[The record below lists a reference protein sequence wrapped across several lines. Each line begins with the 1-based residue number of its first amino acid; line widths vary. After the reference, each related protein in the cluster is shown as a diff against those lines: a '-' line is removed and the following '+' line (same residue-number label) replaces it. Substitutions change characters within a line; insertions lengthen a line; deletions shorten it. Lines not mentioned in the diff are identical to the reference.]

1 MKVVNI
7 ALAAAILLVVG
18 YAVFG
23 QLGLFTVVALAAVA
37 GLLAARFRIPAPPP
51 RSSPPRQG
59 PHLNAAFMAYRRIE
73 TALAQARMSRR
84 LFDHTARPL
93 LQRLL
98 AALLA
103 DRRRVDMAKD
113 IPAAREAVGADLWP
127 LLDPARPASGDS
139 WTPGP
144 STQTLA
150 RIADRLEDL

>member
-1 MKVVNI
+1 MKAANI
-7 ALAAAILLVVG
+7 ALAAA
-18 YAVFG
+18 
-23 QLGLFTVVALAAVA
+23 VALAAVA
-37 GLLAARFRIPAPPP
+37 MLLAARLRIPAAP
-51 RSSPPRQG
+51 RRPSPPRRAR
-59 PHLNAAFMAYRRIE
+59 HANAAFAAYRRIE
-73 TALAQARMSRR
+73 SALDQARMSRR
-84 LFDHTARPL
+84 VFDHTARPL

-113 IPAAREAVGADLWP
+113 IRAAREAVGADLWP

-150 RIADRLEDL
+150 RIVDRLEDL

>member
-1 MKVVNI
+1 MNAANI
-7 ALAAAILLVVG
+7 ALAAAVLLVAG
-18 YAVFG
+18 YAVGG
-23 QLGLFTVVALAAVA
+23 QLGLFAAVALAAIA
-37 GLLAARFRIPAPPP
+37 GLLAARLRIPAALR
-51 RSSPPRQG
+51 RSSPPRRARDA
-59 PHLNAAFMAYRRIE
+59 NAAFAAYRRIE
-73 TALAQARMSRR
+73 TALDQARMSRR
-84 LFDHTARPL
+84 VFDHTARPL

-113 IPAAREAVGADLWP
+113 IRAAREAVGDDLWP

-150 RIADRLEDL
+150 RIVDRLEDV

>member
-1 MKVVNI
+1 MKAVNI
-7 ALAAAILLVVG
+7 ALALAILLVVG
-18 YAVFG
+18 YAAGG
-23 QLGLFTVVALAAVA
+23 QLGLFAVVALAAVA
-37 GLLAARFRIPAPPP
+37 ALLAARLRIPAPPP
-51 RSSPPRQG
+51 RPSPPRQAQ
-59 PHLNAAFMAYRRIE
+59 HMHAAFVAYRRIVS
-73 TALAQARMSRR
+73 ALDQGCTSRR
-84 LFDHTARPL
+84 LFDLTARPL

-113 IPAAREAVGADLWP
+113 NRAAREAIGGDLWP

-150 RIADRLEDL
+150 RIVDRMEDL